1 MPRPSPSAR
10 TTTCRLSSSTSTARI
25 RSCGPFAARRSGPK
39 SPEFERADMVKDVL
53 KDLDKKM
60 KGSVEHFRKELGVL
74 RTGRANINIFEEIK
88 VPYYGVPT
96 PVNQVATLKVP
107 EPTLI
112 VMQPYDPSV
121 LEALDKAI
129 RSSEFGFNPLNDGKV
144 LRVPIPPLDE
154 ERRREIAKRIGRML
168 EDEKTALRNMRRE
181 TKEFIEELEKEKEI
195 TEDDKF
201 SGLEQL
207 QKLTD
212 EVVAKIEELAAAKE
226 KEILE
231 R

>member
-1 MPRPSPSAR
+1 M
-10 TTTCRLSSSTSTARI
+10 L
-25 RSCGPFAARRSGPK
+25 
-39 SPEFERADMVKDVL
+39 KDAL
-53 KDLDKKM
+53 RDLDKKM
-60 KGSVEHFRKELGVL
+60 KASVEHFRKEVGML
-74 RTGRANINIFEEIK
+74 RTGRANIGIFEEIK
-88 VPYYGVPT
+88 VAYYGVPT

-112 VMQPYDPSV
+112 VIQPYDPSM
-121 LEALDKAI
+121 LEPLDKAI
-129 RSSEFGFNPLNDGKV
+129 RGADLGLNPLNDGKV

-154 ERRREIAKRIGRML
+154 ERRREIAKKIGRML

-195 TEDDKF
+195 SEDEKF

-207 QKLTD
+207 QKLVDDTISR
-212 EVVAKIEELAAAKE
+212 VEEMAAAKE
-226 KEILE
+226 QEILE

>member
-1 MPRPSPSAR
+1 
-10 TTTCRLSSSTSTARI
+10 
-25 RSCGPFAARRSGPK
+25 
-39 SPEFERADMVKDVL
+39 MVKDVL
-53 KDLDKKM
+53 RDLEKKM
-60 KGSVEHFRKELGVL
+60 KASVEHFRKELGML
-74 RTGRANINIFEEIK
+74 RTGRANIAIFEEIK

-112 VMQPYDPSV
+112 VIQPYDPSV
-121 LEALDKAI
+121 LELVDKAI
-129 RSSEFGFNPLNDGKV
+129 RGSEFGFNPINDGKV

-168 EDEKTALRNMRRE
+168 EEEKTALRNMRRE

-195 TEDDKF
+195 TEDEKF
-201 SGLEQL
+201 TGLEQL
-207 QKLTD
+207 QKVID
-212 EVVAKIEELAAAKE
+212 ETIARIEELAAAKE

>member
-1 MPRPSPSAR
+1 
-10 TTTCRLSSSTSTARI
+10 
-25 RSCGPFAARRSGPK
+25 
-39 SPEFERADMVKDVL
+39 MVKDL
-53 KDLDKKM
+53 LRDLDKKM
-60 KGSVEHFRKELGVL
+60 KASADHFRKELGML
-74 RTGRANINIFEEIK
+74 RTGRANITIFEEIK

-112 VMQPYDPSV
+112 VIQPYDPGL
-121 LEALDKAI
+121 LEVLDKAI
-129 RSSEFGFNPLNDGKV
+129 RGSDFGFNPLNDGKV
-144 LRVPIPPLDE
+144 LRIPVPPLDE
-154 ERRREIAKRIGRML
+154 ERRRELAKRIGRML

-207 QKLTD
+207 QKLID
-212 EVVAKIEELAAAKE
+212 EAVAKVEELAAAKE

>member
-1 MPRPSPSAR
+1 
-10 TTTCRLSSSTSTARI
+10 
-25 RSCGPFAARRSGPK
+25 
-39 SPEFERADMVKDVL
+39 MVKDIL
-53 KDLDKKM
+53 KDLEKKM
-60 KGSVEHFRKELGVL
+60 KSSLEHFRKELGML
-74 RTGRANINIFEEIK
+74 RTGRANMAIFEEIK
-88 VPYYGVPT
+88 VSYYGVPT

-112 VMQPYDPSV
+112 VVQPYDPGL
-121 LEALDKAI
+121 LETLDKAI

-195 TEDDKF
+195 SEDDKF
-201 SGLEQL
+201 LGLEQL
-207 QKLTD
+207 QKLVD
-212 EVVAKIEELAAAKE
+212 ETMGKVEELAAAKE